1 MKARGAE
8 QNGAVSFSN
17 EPIERADLPVL
28 DEAAFQPLDPAH
40 LRASRIGHLVFSA
53 VVLAAGASAAATV
66 GSLLPFAFALGL
78 IVLTVMSYGRTVLDV
93 RHIGWQVRDHDI
105 SYRRGV
111 LVRSVQTLP
120 FVRVQH
126 TRITRTLVQ
135 RRFGL
140 STLHVNTAGP
150 DIAIEGLAAADAER
164 LKALVIAR
172 AGDLDAASL

>member
-1 MKARGAE
+1 MT
-8 QNGAVSFSN
+8 FSN
-17 EPIERADLPVL
+17 EPIDRDHLPRL
-28 DEAAFQPLDPAH
+28 DDTAFHPLDPAH
-40 LRASRIGHLVFSA
+40 LRVSLIGHVIFLA
-53 VVLAAGASAAATV
+53 VVAVSAAMVGVIV
-66 GSLLPFAFALGL
+66 GSLIPIGLGL
-78 IVLTVMSYGRTVLDV
+78 AMALLIGLSYARAVLDV
-93 RHIGWQVRDHDI
+93 RHTGWLVRERDI

-164 LKALVIAR
+164 LKALVIER
-172 AGDLDAASL
+172 AGDLDDAVL